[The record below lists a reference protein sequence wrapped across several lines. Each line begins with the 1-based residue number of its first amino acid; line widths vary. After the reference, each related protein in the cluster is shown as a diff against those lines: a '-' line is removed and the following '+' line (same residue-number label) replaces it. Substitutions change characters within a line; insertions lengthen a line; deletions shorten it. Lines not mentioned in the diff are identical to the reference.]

1 MHQHKLARILLKLN
15 ITKAFD
21 SVSLPFLLEVMQ
33 HLGFGPVWCDIVCRL
48 LASASTWV
56 LLNGSP
62 SHTIFHRR
70 GLRQRDP
77 LSPMLFILVMDVLF
91 YLVEKAVDD
100 GLFQPLPGR
109 TDLQRISLYTDD
121 AVIFLRPIA
130 GDTGATLDILKIF
143 GEASGLKTNIEKSNV
158 SPIQCSG
165 ADIVTIHNLLLC
177 QLATFS
183 CKYLGVPLM
192 LRRPSKQH
200 IQPIIDRLALR
211 LPNWKADVLTKSGRK
226 VLVQGSPHVDDGL
239 LGYGIGSS
247 FLGS

>member
-1 MHQHKLARILLKLN
+1 MKLN

-33 HLGFGPVWCDIVCRL
+33 HLGFGLVWCDIVCRL
-48 LASASTWV
+48 LSSASTQV